1 MDARKRHLI
10 VAALSVAIFIAVV
23 TLGSLLGYA
32 PSRVE
37 NKSPVSSSTD
47 VTNSGRGGV
56 VTQDGAVTSEGKDLN
71 ISGGAPEDASV
82 PQASTISAENYIIKN
97 GQLSVRVKSADAAV
111 KRLRAEVERFGARI
125 TDLSMMEGYDGVIP
139 LESGTGAS
147 KTGGPVTAYVTIRV
161 DADKL
166 DALTEAA
173 ARLGDVTSRSE
184 SAADV
189 TEQAVDLEARLKN
202 LRAEEDRLRSF
213 LTRTNVVKDLLAVES
228 ELSRVRGE
236 IEAMDAQL
244 TYLKRQSA
252 KATLTVTLSE
262 PSDIVSPEGDEWG
275 IRDAITKG
283 VRDAV
288 SLLTGGLALLI
299 AMSPILALALV
310 GWIVARTII
319 RRRARN
325 ASQDAD
331 EG

>member
-1 MDARKRHLI
+1 MDTRKRHLI
-10 VAALSVAIFIAVV
+10 IAALSVAIFIAVV
-23 TLGSLLGYA
+23 TLGYQLGYA
-32 PSRVE
+32 PTSGE
-37 NKSPVSSSTD
+37 KESASSSSAD
-47 VTNSGRGGV
+47 QAYPGRSGVATSESKDLYTSGGV
-56 VTQDGAVTSEGKDLN
+56 
-71 ISGGAPEDASV
+71 PEDASV
-82 PQASTISAENYIIKN
+82 SAPDASTVSAESYVIKN
-97 GQLSVRVKSADAAV
+97 GQLSVRVKNANDAV
-111 KRLRAEVERFGARI
+111 KRLRAEITRFGAQI
-125 TDLSMMEGYDGVIP
+125 TDLNVTEGYDGGVIP
-139 LESGTGAS
+139 LESGTSSSRS
-147 KTGGPVTAYVTIRV
+147 KGPVTAYVTIRV

-173 ARLGDVTSRSE
+173 AGLGDVTTRSE

-189 TEQAVDLEARLKN
+189 SEQAVDLEARLKN
-202 LRAEEDRLRSF
+202 LRTEEDRLRSF

-262 PSDIVSPEGDEWG
+262 PSDIVSPEGDDWG

-299 AMSPILALALV
+299 AMSPILVLALV
-310 GWIVARTII
+310 GWLVARVIVK
-319 RRRARN
+319 RRANRI
-325 ASQDAD
+325 SQDSS